1 MPLMEGRNACLP
13 ALSRAAEPIG
23 RSSSW
28 KRSETPLTAL
38 AGHRRTLGRQ
48 GQSLDPV
55 PERFVSE
62 KLEKESQERKE
73 SNQSSSKMGSAQES
87 GTTCDWR
94 GFGSLSDLAAAVA
107 GAAGIGNTRPLR
119 VSKLRVQAEPLGQTL
134 DHSALG
140 APFPQRGPVYR
151 PFWRESGVWAPP
163 GAE

>member
-48 GQSLDPV
+48 GQSLYGV
-55 PERFVSE
+55 PERFVGE

-73 SNQSSSKMGSAQES
+73 GSPVKLKNDPEDDFGNCVRAVLYTTSSTM
-87 GTTCDWR
+87 
-94 GFGSLSDLAAAVA
+94 
-107 GAAGIGNTRPLR
+107 
-119 VSKLRVQAEPLGQTL
+119 
-134 DHSALG
+134 
-140 APFPQRGPVYR
+140 
-151 PFWRESGVWAPP
+151 
-163 GAE
+163 